1 MCVCLCRYESEGR
14 EREGREGGE
23 GGALLNMRPTVS
35 GTRVSRSRSA
45 EDELRFPGVNAVLEV
60 QGLIYQDQKKK
71 NICQTAAW
79 VSNQNRRKTLLTQF
93 IHYLTCLVKVLQGSP
108 VLHRTHTIHSHT

>member
-60 QGLIYQDQKKK
+60 QGLIYQDKKK
-71 NICQTAAW
+71 KTSVKQLLGCQT
-79 VSNQNRRKTLLTQF
+79 KTGGR
-93 IHYLTCLVKVLQGSP
+93 HYSHSSSIISP
-108 VLHRTHTIHSHT
+108 A